1 MCFYEFTALLT
12 ARNIPIGIV
21 RMVFIRTFDN
31 FMSYS
36 RRQNVLIKSSE
47 VI

>member
-21 RMVFIRTFDN
+21 RMVFIEH
-31 FMSYS
+31 
-36 RRQNVLIKSSE
+36 LIILCHIQGDKMYL
-47 VI
+47 